1 MAPVPTDTIP
11 VAVDGGDAANA
22 SAEFLERLR
31 ELKRRDD
38 AIKGDSS
45 TARTRWLE
53 SVDVLMRSIRAWL
66 LPAVHEGL
74 ARIDMATV
82 HVGEDDVGAYDA
94 PALKIALPGELVVWV
109 RPVGTLRIGARGIV
123 DVVCGPH
130 RALLVLNRAGLWKIR
145 GPGASSSLALLDGH
159 TFARTLRELIL

>member
-82 HVGEDDVGAYDA
+82 HVGEDEVGAYDA
-94 PALKIALPGELVVWV
+94 PALKMALPGARIVWV
-109 RPVGTLRIGARGIV
+109 RPVGTLRVGARGIV
-123 DVVCGPH
+123 DVVCGPN

-145 GPGASSSLALLDGH
+145 SAGAPSPLLLLDGH
-159 TFARTLRELIL
+159 TFAKALGELIL